1 MFIGIIMSIQ
11 FGNNIKVFITEHL
24 DAEGAVILSGLTPLN
39 TKQLIIEKDTLSV
52 SQAKSYEYINSYSD
66 IDSTN
71 VIDKAVSSSLDTG
84 TLGFRVGFN
93 TSSTGPLDTL
103 LWNGLVSFS
112 SYPGDHWNL
121 SNSAYK
127 ELNILRNTSSIIDFG
142 IIICSDDLTYVFNSM
157 RVSSA
162 AVSVDMNTLLGTD
175 WSCSFTSYELI
186 TDLTVTLSNNGLY
199 NLTRGTPVGTIA
211 KANPDNYSWA
221 SGRLSKLLVRKLDTI
236 ESNSLALTSA
246 SIQLSN
252 NITYIEDKW
261 MDRSTL
267 SNNFVDAGSYS
278 IDGTLN
284 FYTRSAGSYANTLVK
299 EILATL
305 NNPTSFSKYT
315 FTLEI
320 YGSGSTKLCDIQLS
334 PCLVSAATDFSNIL
348 TNSIT
353 FKVVDGAQLDNC
365 FIKFYT

>member
-1 MFIGIIMSIQ
+1 MNIQ
-11 FGNNIKVFITEHL
+11 FGNNIKVFVTEHV
-24 DAEGAVILSGLTPLN
+24 DSDGAVILSGLTTIN

-52 SQAKSYEYINSYSD
+52 SQAKGYEYINNYSD

-71 VIDKAVSSSLDTG
+71 VIDKAVSSTLDTG
-84 TLGFRVGFN
+84 TLSFRVGFN
-93 TSSTGPLDTL
+93 TSSNGPLDAI

-121 SNSAYK
+121 SNIAYK
-127 ELNILRNTSSIIDFG
+127 ELNLLRDTASTVSFG
-142 IIICSDDLTYVFNSM
+142 VIICTDDLTYVFNSV
-157 RVSSA
+157 RVGSA

-175 WSCSFTSYELI
+175 WSCSFTSYTLI
-186 TDLTVTLSNNGLY
+186 SDLTVTLSNNELY
-199 NLTRGTPVGTIA
+199 SLTRDIPIGTVA

-221 SGRLSKLLVRKLDTI
+221 SGRLSKLLVKKPDTA
-236 ESNSLALTSA
+236 EVNSLALTSA

-252 NITYIEDKW
+252 SITYIEDKW
-261 MDRSTL
+261 VDRSTL
-267 SNNFVDAGSYS
+267 YNNFVDAGAYS

-284 FYTRSAGSYANTLVK
+284 FYTRSAGSYANTLIN

-305 NNPTSFSKYT
+305 NNPISFSKYT
-315 FTLEI
+315 FILEI

-334 PCLVSAATDFSNIL
+334 PCLVSAATNFSNIL

-353 FKVVDGAQLDNC
+353 FKVVDGTQLDNC